1 MSYIYEVH
9 HVGVPFTS
17 EVQMKKAISGNLVQF
32 TFDGL
37 PGITFD
43 ITKVSS
49 ENRAYAALF
58 GFQSRLGDAAA
69 LSREKAAGN
78 TITETM
84 RRAEVESL
92 VNFYHD
98 AANKD
103 WTLRSNT
110 KTPAINPVWL
120 AIATKRGITYEAYM
134 EERVAKDLA
143 ELAELNTIP
152 E

>member
-1 MSYIYEVH
+1 
-9 HVGVPFTS
+9 
-17 EVQMKKAISGNLVQF
+17 MKKAISGNLVQF

-58 GFQSRLGDAAA
+58 GFQSRIGDAAA

-103 WTLRSNT
+103 WTLRST
-110 KTPAINPVWL
+110 GKTPAINPVWL

>member
-1 MSYIYEVH
+1 MAYIMEC
-9 HVGVPFTS
+9 S
-17 EVQMKKAISGNLVQF
+17 ILKKAISGNLVLFQ
-32 TFDGL
+32 FDGL
-37 PGITFD
+37 ESITFD
-43 ITKVSS
+43 ATKASS
-49 ENRAYAALF
+49 DNRAYAMMH
-58 GFQSRLGDAAA
+58 GFMSRIGDAAA
-69 LSREKAAGN
+69 LSRDKAAGN
-78 TITETM
+78 TITEAM

-103 WTLRSNT
+103 WALRTISS
-110 KTPAINPVWL
+110 KAPAINPLWQ